1 MQTDLQTNPAAGA
14 FQPFASSMTVHYLA
28 DGDSGAHQCIDDMR
42 GLVDRALKSPQIYQL
57 ARHLVANVAPYDERG
72 ELEALYDWALQNI
85 RFTKGVIG
93 KQSLQSADTTVALGA
108 GQCTDLSIL
117 LAALAMSIGYPA
129 RFVAVATDPQAPDQF
144 SHIYPEVQIDDDW
157 LPMDAARP
165 GAQFALPP
173 ARVYRSE
180 MFPILDSVGNMP
192 RLGDD
197 STTAADIAS
206 VIQATG
212 QSAAQIIAASQ
223 GPYVL
228 VNGQYVANPN
238 YPGAVPV
245 LQNTSQALG
254 VPSIVLLG
262 VGVWLLYT
270 VLKR

>member
-28 DGDSGAHQCIDDMR
+28 DGDSGAHQSIDDMR

-57 ARHLVANVAPYDERG
+57 ARHLVSNVAPYDEAA
-72 ELEALYDWALQNI
+72 ELEALYHWAL
-85 RFTKGVIG
+85 G
-93 KQSLQSADTTVALGA
+93 KYPLYQRGDRETVVAAADTTSPWGQDNAQTCQFCWQHSLCRLGIPR
-108 GQCTDLSIL
+108 GLSPSPLIPMPPNSFRTFTL
-117 LAALAMSIGYPA
+117 KSSSMGIGSQW
-129 RFVAVATDPQAPDQF
+129 T
-144 SHIYPEVQIDDDW
+144 
-157 LPMDAARP
+157 RP
-165 GAQFALPP
+165 GLALNLAYPRRGFIALKFSRFWMP
-173 ARVYRSE
+173 
-180 MFPILDSVGNMP
+180 VGNMP

-270 VLKR
+270 ALKR